1 MYIES
6 LNLDINNISK
16 YTKDDIKDIYKKIA
30 LECHPDKLINITDIN
45 EKNKKIDKFKKACIG
60 YKKALDDFE
69 KYGELKNFT
78 DFEKD
83 NNYYSYD
90 FCNDADINIWE
101 NIYNN
106 YFSDK
111 EVIKETIFNFANI
124 FLKKGINNK
133 NYYNPSTKIIKHS
146 IILPVNYFDLYT
158 NKNKKIRILLKGVKK
173 PFNFTI
179 LCKKEYP
186 CFTRQYIDD
195 SGIEHEIEI
204 KMIISNNKN
213 IYNSSSSS
221 EDSEDNDILDYE
233 NNKLNNKKVE
243 YIHKINNDKIDL
255 YIDIFIN
262 LKDYLIGATKIIKY
276 IDGNYI
282 NIEIPPF
289 TLNKIYVN
297 NKGLLGGNLII
308 NIILLNISKINW
320 DNIDSEKK
328 AIFIK
333 YIDNIYKN

>member
-1 MYIES
+1 
-6 LNLDINNISK
+6 
-16 YTKDDIKDIYKKIA
+16 
-30 LECHPDKLINITDIN
+30 
-45 EKNKKIDKFKKACIG
+45 
-60 YKKALDDFE
+60 
-69 KYGELKNFT
+69 
-78 DFEKD
+78 
-83 NNYYSYD
+83 
-90 FCNDADINIWE
+90 
-101 NIYNN
+101 
-106 YFSDK
+106 
-111 EVIKETIFNFANI
+111 
-124 FLKKGINNK
+124 
-133 NYYNPSTKIIKHS
+133 
-146 IILPVNYFDLYT
+146 
-158 NKNKKIRILLKGVKK
+158 
-173 PFNFTI
+173 
-179 LCKKEYP
+179 
-186 CFTRQYIDD
+186 
-195 SGIEHEIEI
+195 
-204 KMIISNNKN
+204 MIISNNKN